1 MATASRQPDVDLAVQ
16 TTPAPGPVAVPTP
29 DPLRQVLEENA
40 PGVQFFQAVR
50 LLQKLQPE
58 RNPVG
63 SFVTPDSEA
72 ARFRAH
78 PSLSF
83 PPSEI
88 YSLEWKKDAPPEV
101 EVNFLGTNAPVGVL
115 PHVYTELLL
124 ERMRARDH
132 ALRDFLDLFNHRM
145 ISFFY
150 RAWEKY
156 RFQFAYERSELDNAA
171 QCLLPLLGL
180 GTKGLQD
187 RQDVPDTALMFY
199 SGLLAHRPHS
209 AAALKQVLEAYFE
222 IPVEVEQFA
231 GRWYRLQPSDQTQ
244 LDESEGLSEQLGV
257 GAVVGDEVWEEQSVV
272 RLRLGPLDLDRY
284 LDFLPTGSAYQPLQT
299 LLKFIYHE
307 ELDFEVQLVLKGAE
321 APSVELGREDEL
333 APRLGW
339 VTWAKTRPMDRDAGE
354 TVLQLQ
360 SS

>member
-1 MATASRQPDVDLAVQ
+1 MATASRQPNVDLAPKPVSA
-16 TTPAPGPVAVPTP
+16 PAPAAVPTP

-50 LLQKLQPE
+50 LLQKLQPR

-63 SFVTPDSEA
+63 GFVTPDSEA

-78 PSLSF
+78 PSMSF

-88 YSLEWKKDAPPEV
+88 YSLDWKEGAPPEL
-101 EVNFLGTNAPVGVL
+101 EVNFMGTNAPVGVL

-132 ALRDFLDLFNHRM
+132 AMRDFLDLFNHRM

-156 RFQFAYERSELDNAA
+156 RFQFAYERGELDNAA

-180 GTKGLQD
+180 GTKGLQG
-187 RQDVPDTALMFY
+187 RQEVPDDALMFY
-199 SGLLAHRPHS
+199 SGLLAHKPHS

-222 IPVEVEQFA
+222 VPVEVEQFA
-231 GRWYRLQPSDQTQ
+231 GRWYRLQASDQTQ
-244 LDESEGLSEQLGV
+244 LDESEGLSEQLGF
-257 GAVVGDEVWEEQSVV
+257 GAVIGDEVWEEQSVV
-272 RLRLGPLDLDRY
+272 RLRLGPLDLERY
-284 LDFLPTGSAYQPLQT
+284 LDFLPTGTAYGPLQA

-307 ELDFEVQLVLKGAE
+307 EFDFEVQLVLKSAE
-321 APSVELGREDEL
+321 APPLELGREDES

-339 VTWAKTRPMDRDAGE
+339 VTWARTQPMHRDPGE
-354 TVLQLQ
+354 TILQLQ
-360 SS
+360 AI